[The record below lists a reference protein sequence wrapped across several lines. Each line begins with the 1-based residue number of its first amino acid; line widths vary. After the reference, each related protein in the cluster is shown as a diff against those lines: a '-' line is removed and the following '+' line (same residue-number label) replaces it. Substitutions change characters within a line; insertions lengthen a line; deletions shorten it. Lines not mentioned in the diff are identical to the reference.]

1 MRSTTSCV
9 QTLEGVQCDANA
21 RGNVPDKAPLSDM
34 AAALPR
40 VLVVEDEPLVRM
52 LIATH
57 LAEHGFSV
65 VEAASA
71 DEAVS
76 VLSDDGCVVL
86 VFSDIQ
92 MPDAN
97 DGIDLAKWIASERP
111 ELKVLLTSGRPAPEA
126 ARPWPFVAK
135 PYRLDRVEKQVREMA
150 GA

>member
-1 MRSTTSCV
+1 
-9 QTLEGVQCDANA
+9 
-21 RGNVPDKAPLSDM
+21 M
-34 AAALPR
+34 ASALPR

-52 LIATH
+52 LVATH
-57 LAEHGFSV
+57 LADHGFCV
-65 VEAASA
+65 VEASSA

-76 VLSDDGCVVL
+76 VLDGDDRVVL

-126 ARPWPFVAK
+126 AQPWPFVAK
-135 PYRLDRVEKQVREMA
+135 PYRLDRVEAQLREMA

>member
-1 MRSTTSCV
+1 MEPT
-9 QTLEGVQCDANA
+9 
-21 RGNVPDKAPLSDM
+21 
-34 AAALPR
+34 LPR
-40 VLVVEDEPLVRM
+40 VLVVEDEPLIRM
-52 LIATH
+52 LVATH
-57 LAEHGFSV
+57 LADHGFSV

-76 VLSDDGCVVL
+76 VLGGDGCVVL

-135 PYRLDRVEKQVREMA
+135 PYRLDRVEAQLREMA